1 MMIRYFWTYAPPAC
15 DSTALD
21 DVRFTL
27 CAGGGGAAPLLIDA
41 SAAFPLSAGAATAAP
56 GALSGAAPLCVDGD
70 DDASLSWHAPT
81 FTVARA
87 AAVRARRRCALTP
100 STARDPYC
108 ASPTS
113 SLTRTTTRASRRRCR
128 RDCTAAAG
136 GGATA
141 AGAGRAAPP
150 PVAPAPAAASNSTF
164 AAFDTDGDGTISS
177 PELHRVFEAGDRNA
191 NGSLSVMET
200 RRSLKGM
207 GLGIDNEVMSEFNS
221 ADTNEDGE
229 LQYEEFKR
237 LVGHLTDD
245 ESLKA

>member
-1 MMIRYFWTYAPPAC
+1 M
-15 DSTALD
+15 
-21 DVRFTL
+21 VRDPRPV
-27 CAGGGGAAPLLIDA
+27 GAA
-41 SAAFPLSAGAATAAP
+41 
-56 GALSGAAPLCVDGD
+56 
-70 DDASLSWHAPT
+70 
-81 FTVARA
+81 A
-87 AAVRARRRCALTP
+87 AAVLG
-100 STARDPYC
+100 TAFGVAAGIAP
-108 ASPTS
+108 PQP
-113 SLTRTTTRASRRRCR
+113 
-128 RDCTAAAG
+128 AAAPPQQ
-136 GGATA
+136 APA
-141 AGAGRAAPP
+141 APQPP

-207 GLGIDNEVMSEFNS
+207 GLGIDNEVMSEFHS

-229 LQYEEFKR
+229 LQYDEFKR